1 MDTDTGAGP
10 LSEAQQ
16 LQQMMTQMLGQI
28 NNMQAKQAEEREA
41 TRQQIE
47 ALQGNLAAL
56 QDKSTPAT
64 TPSVQDTIRD
74 TDAIPPVQTKKKATL
89 PDPPRFDGN
98 RKEFPSWYLEME
110 YKLQT
115 DGPAIGSSKDQ
126 FAYVFSR
133 LEKGARSTAT
143 AFAQHGGNTSA
154 YSPTEFLTYLKSCY
168 GDPNQK
174 QSALGRLTRLHQ
186 GD

>member
-16 LQQMMTQMLGQI
+16 IQQMMAQMLGQI

-41 TRQQIE
+41 THQQIE
-47 ALQGNLAAL
+47 ALQGNLTAL

-64 TPSVQDTIRD
+64 TLSIQETVKG
-74 TDAIPPVQTKKKATL
+74 TDAVLPAQMKKKATL
-89 PDPPRFDGN
+89 PDLPWFDSN
-98 RKEFPSWYLEME
+98 RKEFSSWYLEME

-115 DGPAIGSSKDQ
+115 DSPAIGSSKDQ
-126 FAYVFSR
+126 FAYIFSR
-133 LEKGARSTAT
+133 LEKGAHLTAT

-154 YSPTEFLTYLKSCY
+154 YSPIKFLTYLKSCY
-168 GDPNQK
+168 GDPNRK
-174 QSALGRLTRLHQ
+174 
-186 GD
+186 